1 MLRNVLCP
9 PECPLIRVYGTER
22 ELGIALK
29 ESKIPRSEFWV
40 TTKIF
45 GSVGDVE
52 KGLRTSLE
60 KLQLEYV
67 DLYLIHAPFF
77 PAPPLEEVWKGM
89 EGVLEK
95 GIVVKVLVDGRIDK
109 EYRRLELQNT
119 R

>member
-1 MLRNVLCP
+1 MLQKVLHLLSA
-9 PECPLIRVYGTER
+9 PLIPVYATER

-29 ESKIPRSEFWV
+29 ESKIPRSEFWI

-52 KGLRTSLE
+52 KGLRTALE
-60 KLQLEYV
+60 QLQLDYV

-95 GIVVKVLVDGRIDK
+95 GKLSPNSG
-109 EYRRLELQNT
+109 
-119 R
+119 

>member
-1 MLRNVLCP
+1 MLPKVLS
-9 PECPLIRVYGTER
+9 PLEYLLIPVYGTER

-40 TTKIF
+40 TTKIL
-45 GSVGDVE
+45 GSVSDVE

-77 PAPPLEEVWKGM
+77 PAPPLEEVWKRM

-95 GIVVKVLVDGRIDK
+95 GVVVKVLVDGRIDK
-109 EYRRLELQNT
+109 EYRRLEL
-119 R
+119 